1 WHTCP
6 RRSAS
11 AVCPRLGA
19 GIPLR
24 SDYPLRSDHMPLQL
38 RDASNNGSAKPLEE
52 NFAHTEAAIHR
63 MSEAAIHR
71 MSEVESDSV
80 ERCATNVNPDG
91 TADQG
96 ELERLAAS
104 VWSVQREAAAAQ
116 LPKAAQLA
124 SVPGLATV
132 GDGIWP
138 PHSLEPDYLARR
150 DALRGPR
157 TMIKMS
163 FLIMGILSVPM
174 AYYFW
179 KGGWDT
185 IPGASSPEV
194 ASFNSKPIIP
204 PPKSSS
210 EEKTRERAAQRD
222 AQTRIPAPRPTAT
235 TGQTA
240 VEAQTSIPALA
251 AASPTATTDRT
262 DVEAQTPIPPPRP
275 TATTD
280 RTAVEAQ
287 TPIPAAVA
295 ASPTATTGQTAVE
308 AQTRIPAPEA
318 ASPAT
323 TSRTALAPV
332 SEQNV
337 TPSDQS
343 NADETVVLLKR
354 GQELMRHGDL
364 AAARLAMRHAAEAK
378 NAEAALTLGA
388 TYDPVIL
395 RELRVY
401 GLSADVGMARRWYEK
416 AKELGSPE
424 AARRLDNL
432 AR

>member
-1 WHTCP
+1 M
-6 RRSAS
+6 S
-11 AVCPRLGA
+11 
-19 GIPLR
+19 
-24 SDYPLRSDHMPLQL
+24 LQS
-38 RDASNNGSAKPLEE
+38 RYAPNNGPEPLEE

-63 MSEAAIHR
+63 TSEA
-71 MSEVESDSV
+71 ESDSV
-80 ERCATNVNPDG
+80 DRCATNGNPDG

-104 VWSVQREAAAAQ
+104 VWSVQREEAAAR

-163 FLIMGILSVPM
+163 FLIVGILSVPM

-179 KGGWDT
+179 MGGWET

-210 EEKTRERAAQRD
+210 EEEMGERAGQRD
-222 AQTRIPAPRPTAT
+222 AQTPITA
-235 TGQTA
+235 
-240 VEAQTSIPALA
+240 
-251 AASPTATTDRT
+251 
-262 DVEAQTPIPPPRP
+262 PRP

-287 TPIPAAVA
+287 TPIPAVASPTATTGRTAVQAQTPIPAPAA
-295 ASPTATTGQTAVE
+295 ASPTATTDRTAVQ
-308 AQTRIPAPEA
+308 AQTQIPP
-318 ASPAT
+318 PPG
-323 TSRTALAPV
+323 RTAVAPA

-343 NADETVVLLKR
+343 SADEIVILLKR
-354 GQELMRHGDL
+354 GQELLRQGDL
-364 AAARLAMRHAAEAK
+364 AAAQLVLRHAADAK

-401 GLSADVGMARRWYEK
+401 GLSADVGMARTWYEK

-432 AR
+432 GHEVR

>member
-1 WHTCP
+1 EHLE
-6 RRSAS
+6 RRAADVHEPSVFS
-11 AVCPRLGA
+11 
-19 GIPLR
+19 
-24 SDYPLRSDHMPLQL
+24 
-38 RDASNNGSAKPLEE
+38 RDANGNQQDFERLIAS
-52 NFAHTEAAIHR
+52 IH
-63 MSEAAIHR
+63 A
-71 MSEVESDSV
+71 V
-80 ERCATNVNPDG
+80 EREEV
-91 TADQG
+91 
-96 ELERLAAS
+96 AA
-104 VWSVQREAAAAQ
+104 R

-124 SVPGLATV
+124 SVPGLASV
-132 GDGIWP
+132 GDGTWP
-138 PHSLEPDYLARR
+138 HYSLEPDYLARR

-163 FLIMGILSVPM
+163 FLIVGILSVPI

-179 KGGWDT
+179 MGGWDT

-204 PPKSSS
+204 PPKSLS
-210 EEKTRERAAQRD
+210 EEETGERAAQRD
-222 AQTRIPAPRPTAT
+222 AQTPIPVA
-235 TGQTA
+235 
-240 VEAQTSIPALA
+240 A
-251 AASPTATTDRT
+251 AAS
-262 DVEAQTPIPPPRP
+262 P

-287 TPIPAAVA
+287 TPIPPPR
-295 ASPTATTGQTAVE
+295 PTAMT
-308 AQTRIPAPEA
+308 
-318 ASPAT
+318 
-323 TSRTALAPV
+323 PV

-343 NADETVVLLKR
+343 NADEIVILLKR

-416 AKELGSPE
+416 
-424 AARRLDNL
+424 
-432 AR
+432 

>member
-1 WHTCP
+1 MTRHL
-6 RRSAS
+6 AS
-11 AVCPRLGA
+11 VTGFDQD
-19 GIPLR
+19 GIPRFL
-24 SDYPLRSDHMPLQL
+24 PLQSS
-38 RDASNNGSAKPLEE
+38 DAPNNGPAKPLEE

-63 MSEAAIHR
+63 TSEA
-71 MSEVESDSV
+71 ESDSV
-80 ERCATNVNPDG
+80 DRCATNGNPDG

-104 VWSVQREAAAAQ
+104 VRSVQREA
-116 LPKAAQLA
+116 QLA
-124 SVPGLATV
+124 SAPGLATV

-163 FLIMGILSVPM
+163 FLIVGILSVPM

-179 KGGWDT
+179 MGGWET

-210 EEKTRERAAQRD
+210 EEEMGERAGQRD
-222 AQTRIPAPRPTAT
+222 AQTPIPA
-235 TGQTA
+235 
-240 VEAQTSIPALA
+240 
-251 AASPTATTDRT
+251 
-262 DVEAQTPIPPPRP
+262 PRP

-287 TPIPAAVA
+287 TPIPAVASPTVTTGRTAVQAQTPIPAPAA
-295 ASPTATTGQTAVE
+295 ASPTATTDRTAVQV
-308 AQTRIPAPEA
+308 QTQIPP
-318 ASPAT
+318 PPG
-323 TSRTALAPV
+323 RTAVAPA

-343 NADETVVLLKR
+343 SADEIVILLKR
-354 GQELMRHGDL
+354 GQELLRQGDL
-364 AAARLAMRHAAEAK
+364 AAAQLVLRHAADAK

-401 GLSADVGMARRWYEK
+401 GLSADVGMARTWYEK

-432 AR
+432 GHEVR